1 MEKDSNKINE
11 QDFIAATTFVGKD
24 EIQNCNSCNEG
35 QPCDWIMMKDD
46 MRQLGCEFFNEF
58 MTVSDIKDEKKNM
71 NKARRVQGTSFIST
85 TMQNMGVII
94 VKVRNYQVALRY
106 KSKQCSLEK
115 DMLVT
120 FQQKIV
126 KE

>member
-11 QDFIAATTFVGKD
+11 QDFIAATTFVRKD

-58 MTVSDIKDEKKNM
+58 MTVSDMKDGKKNEQG
-71 NKARRVQGTSFIST
+71 RRVQGTSFIST
-85 TMQNMGVII
+85 TMHNMGVII
-94 VKVRNYQVALRY
+94 VKVRNY
-106 KSKQCSLEK
+106 
-115 DMLVT
+115 
-120 FQQKIV
+120 
-126 KE
+126 